1 MEPGHLEVRGEIV
14 LRQRRRLSDY
24 ANHPDPML
32 ELDGAAFRFHHNGQA
47 GLWEDVEQLSLNRNQ
62 VILILPIDEAQPA
75 ANPRLLVSGRPV
87 RVKAVCR
94 SLQVTG
100 FITVPTQMTVPAF
113 MHESR
118 ARFLAMSDALVMPQ
132 AGGAALVDFQEIHQF
147 CLLNRDHLIACIE
160 TRSGRES

>member
-14 LRQRRRLSDY
+14 LRQRRRLSDH

-32 ELDGAAFRFHHNGQA
+32 ELDGAAFRFHLNGQA
-47 GLWEDVEQLSLNRNQ
+47 DVWEDVEQLSLNRGQ
-62 VILILPIDEAQPA
+62 VILIIPVDEAQPGG
-75 ANPRLLVSGRPV
+75 NQRLLVPGRPV
-87 RVKAVCR
+87 RIKAICR

-100 FITVPTQMTVPAF
+100 FITVPMQMTVPAF

-118 ARFLAMSDALVMPQ
+118 ARFLAMSEALVMPQ
-132 AGGAALVDFQEIHQF
+132 AGGAPLQDFQEIHQF